1 VLAVT
6 RFRVTEAGDD
16 GFLDE
21 ARAALEVL
29 SERPG
34 FVRGYLGRCTDDTSL
49 WVLSTEWQGVG
60 AYRRALSSYDVKM
73 RATAALQRALQEPS
87 AFEVI
92 ESASGGDRGS
102 ALPDRAT
109 DAGTAGP
116 GRRFD
121 E

>member
-1 VLAVT
+1 VLAIT
-6 RFRVTEAGDD
+6 RFRVSEGEGDA
-16 GFLDE
+16 FLDD

-34 FVRGYLGRCTDDTSL
+34 FVRGHLGRCTDDASL

-73 RATAALQRALQEPS
+73 GALALLQRAEQEPS

-92 ESASGGDRGS
+92 ETVEGA
-102 ALPDRAT
+102 P
-109 DAGTAGP
+109 
-116 GRRFD
+116 
-121 E
+121 

>member
-1 VLAVT
+1 VLAIT
-6 RFRVTEAGDD
+6 RFRVTEPADD
-16 GFLDE
+16 AFLDE

-34 FVRGYLGRCTDDTSL
+34 FVRGYLGRCTDDASL

-73 RATAALQRALQEPS
+73 RAVALLQQAEQEPS

-92 ESASGGDRGS
+92 ESVEGQ
-102 ALPDRAT
+102 PVT
-109 DAGTAGP
+109 
-116 GRRFD
+116 
-121 E
+121 